1 MNIKDCP
8 IGCLALVGLGCGAV
22 FGFWIFFLFYSIGSS
37 TTTLTEAYA
46 DKELV
51 DWANQYHF
59 TDNVDTTDVRKVNM
73 KISETLV
80 SGYEGTGNELSDAH
94 YISYYGQKIYYV
106 SDNQLYD
113 GMIIKDEMIMIG
125 THRGQFATLPMYCT
139 VKTYRYL
146 LKTGWIKNI
155 KELQNGKID

>member
-1 MNIKDCP
+1 MNIKNCL
-8 IGCLALVGLGCGAV
+8 IGCLAFVGLGFAVV
-22 FGFWIFFLFYSIGSS
+22 FGFWIFFLLHPIDNP
-37 TTTLTEAYA
+37 TATLAEAYA

-59 TDNVDTTDVRKVNM
+59 IDNVDTTDVRKVNM
-73 KISETLV
+73 KIAETLV

-94 YISYYGQKIYYV
+94 YISYYGQKIYYI

-125 THRGQFATLPMYCT
+125 THRGRFATLPMYCT

-146 LKTGWIKNI
+146 LKIGWIKNI
-155 KELQNGKID
+155 KELQNGKND